1 MKILDKKY
9 NHQRV
14 EKNKY
19 NFWNEK
25 KISRDLNGKYFSII
39 LPPPNVT
46 GMLHL
51 GHAWDTTLQDL
62 LIRYKKLQGYNVI
75 WFPGMDHAGIAT
87 QTKVEQRLYKEKKLL
102 RHDLGRER
110 FIEQVW
116 KWKEEYANKI
126 YQQWNKLGLL
136 LDYKY
141 QKFTL
146 DNDVSNLVKFVFC
159 QLFNQKLIYRGYRVI
174 NWDPSQQTA
183 LSNIEVIHKEV
194 KAKMYY
200 FKYQL
205 VNSNEYLVVAT
216 TRPETMFADQCLIVN
231 PEDKRYQKFINQK
244 VVNPANQEIIPIIA
258 DLYVDVNFGTGV
270 MKCTPAHDFNDY
282 ELGIKHN
289 LKQPVC
295 LNLDGTMND
304 LAGKYQNLDRFKCR
318 EKLVNDLQKN
328 NLLIK
333 IGDHLTQIGYSE
345 RSNTIIEPLLSNQ
358 WFLKMDELVKKV
370 KITQKGNNKINFF
383 LERFEKILLQ
393 WMDKTQD
400 WCISR
405 QLWWGHQIPVWYHK
419 KTNEIYVN
427 ENPPKDLENW
437 RQDEDVLDT
446 WFSSA
451 LWPMILTGWKSDDQ
465 LFDNYFPT
473 SVIVTGYDII
483 FFWVSRMIFMSLYFT
498 NKKPFTDVLI
508 HGLIRDEQGQKMS
521 KSLGNGIDP
530 DDVINEYGVDSLRYF
545 LLTNSAPGQDLRYS
559 NQKLR
564 SSWNFINKIWNASN
578 FVLINL
584 TDDLEVTNILKL
596 NLNDSDQ
603 WILKKFNDIII
614 KITKHMDKYEFV
626 IVNQYLFNFIW
637 EDFCS
642 WYIEFAKINLS
653 NSNEQAIV
661 TKQVLFYLL
670 KQILIMIH
678 PFMPFVSEEIYQ
690 SLPFAKSTI
699 LNENYPESLPLILEV
714 KYYDLI
720 INIVSVI
727 REFRSTN
734 GIAKSNKIQ
743 LIINSNNKSYSIYQ
757 NEINVII
764 NKMINSEIIDG
775 RQKLI
780 EKEVVLVINDGTM
793 SVIVESNFDKDLEK
807 KLILEEITY
816 VKNEILRSENILNN
830 KQFLAKANR
839 EKVFQE
845 KQKYENYKIQ
855 YEKLLDQFKK

>member
-9 NHQRV
+9 NHQKV
-14 EKNKY
+14 ERNKC

-25 KISRDLNGKYFSII
+25 KINRNLNGKYFSII

-62 LIRYKKLQGYNVI
+62 LVRYKKLQGFNVI

-87 QTKVEQRLYKEKKLL
+87 QTKVEQRLYNEKKLL
-102 RHDLGRER
+102 RHDLGREK
-110 FIEQVW
+110 FIKQVW
-116 KWKEEYANKI
+116 NWKEEYASKI

-146 DNDVSNLVKFVFC
+146 DNDVNKFVKFVFC
-159 QLFNQKLIYRGYRVI
+159 QLYNQNLIYRGYRVI

-205 VNSNEYLVVAT
+205 VNSSEYLVVAT

-231 PEDKRYQKFINQK
+231 PEDKRYQKFINHK
-244 VVNPANQEIIPIIA
+244 VINPVNQEIIPIIA
-258 DLYVDVNFGTGV
+258 DPYVDINFGTGV

-282 ELGIKHN
+282 ELGIKYN
-289 LKQPVC
+289 LKQSVC
-295 LNLDGTMND
+295 LNLDGTMNE

-333 IGDHLTQIGYSE
+333 ITDHLVQIGYSE
-345 RSNTIIEPLLSNQ
+345 RSNAVIEPLLSNQ
-358 WFLKMDELVKKV
+358 WFLKMDALVKNV
-370 KITQKGNNKINFF
+370 KAIQKSSNKINFF

-427 ENPPKDLENW
+427 ENPPSDLENW
-437 RQDEDVLDT
+437 NQDDDVLDT

-451 LWPMILTGWKSDDQ
+451 LWPMILTGWKSNEK
-465 LFDNYFPT
+465 LFSNYFPT

-498 NKKPFTDVLI
+498 NNKPFADVLI

-545 LLTNSAPGQDLRYS
+545 LLTNSSPGQDLRYS

-584 TDDLEVTNILKL
+584 TDDLKDTDIL
-596 NLNDSDQ
+596 NLDLGDSDR
-603 WILKKFNDIII
+603 WILKKFNDAII
-614 KITKHMDKYEFV
+614 KITKHMDRYEFV
-626 IVNQYLFNFIW
+626 IVNKYLFDFIW

-653 NSNEQAIV
+653 YNNEYSVV
-661 TKQVLFYLL
+661 TRQVLLYLL
-670 KQILIMIH
+670 KQILILIH

-699 LNENYPESLPLILEV
+699 LNENYPKSLSLTLKI

-720 INIVSVI
+720 ANIVSVI
-727 REFRSTN
+727 REFRAIN
-734 GIAKSNKIQ
+734 RINKVNKIQ
-743 LIINSNNKSYSIYQ
+743 LIINSDNKAYLIYQ
-757 NEINVII
+757 NEINTII
-764 NKMINSEIIDG
+764 SKMINSQIVNNK
-775 RQKLI
+775 QKLVG
-780 EKEVVLVINDGTM
+780 KEVILAIKDGTM
-793 SVIVESNFDKDLEK
+793 NIVVESSFDKQLEK
-807 KLILEEITY
+807 KLILEEIAH
-816 VKNEILRSENILNN
+816 VKSEILRSENILNN
-830 KQFLAKANR
+830 KQFLLKANP
-839 EKVFQE
+839 EKVSQE
-845 KQKYENYKIQ
+845 KQKYKNYKIQ
-855 YEKLLDQFKK
+855 YEKLLDQFKN